1 MATDRE
7 KFAPE
12 ELALCLNR
20 YDLGEIRS
28 IREFVRG
35 SPAAPKV
42 LIECER
48 GRFMFK
54 RRPRG
59 RDQREHVLFAHRLQ
73 LFLGERGFPLPHLVA
88 TRDRFES
95 MLIVD
100 GAIYEL
106 FQFIEGGDYDRSGA
120 ATAAAGAALGTFHR
134 LTECYASPK
143 APIDWHYHDRPAVR
157 GAIAESVK
165 TLGAA
170 GNGDVDARTA
180 QVKQL
185 QGLYRRCA
193 AHADELGLR
202 RWPPQIIHGD
212 WHPGNMLFDEGGVA
226 AVMDYDSARL
236 APRVLDIANG
246 ALQFSIQAGS
256 DDPRQWPSELD
267 LPRLGEFLRGYRST
281 GRALAAA
288 EGQALPHLMCEAMI
302 AEAVG
307 PIAVT
312 GTFGRL
318 EGFPFLQMIARKA
331 HWILEHVK
339 ELAEAMGT

>member
-1 MATDRE
+1 MALDRE
-7 KFAPE
+7 TFAAE

-28 IREFVRG
+28 IRPFNRG
-35 SPAAPKV
+35 SPQAPKV
-42 LIECER
+42 LIESER

-73 LFLGERGFPLPHLVA
+73 FFLGERGFPLPHLVA

-95 MLIVD
+95 MLMVD

-106 FQFIEGGDYDRSGA
+106 FQFVEGVEYDRSAA
-120 ATAAAGAALGTFHR
+120 ATAAAGQALGRFHQ
-134 LTECYASPK
+134 LTEGYAVPK
-143 APIDWHYHDRPAVR
+143 APVDWHYHDRPAVR
-157 GAIAESVK
+157 GAIADSVRA
-165 TLGAA
+165 LGETA
-170 GNGDVDARTA
+170 GEGHDDRTA
-180 QVKQL
+180 PFKWI
-185 QGLYRRCA
+185 QGLYARCA
-193 AHADELGLR
+193 DAANELHLR
-202 RWPPQIIHGD
+202 SWPPQIIHGD
-212 WHPGNMLFDEGGVA
+212 WHPGNMLFDESGVA

-246 ALQFSIQAGS
+246 ALQFSITAGS
-256 DDPRQWPSELD
+256 DDPRLWPSEVD
-267 LPRLGEFLRGYRST
+267 LPRLAEFLRGYGSS
-281 GRALAAA
+281 
-288 EGQALPHLMCEAMI
+288 GQTLSPVERQVLPHLMCEAMI

-307 PIAVT
+307 PIAAT

-331 HWILEHVK
+331 QWMMEHLK
-339 ELAEAMGT
+339 EMGEAIG